1 MQNQINT
8 FPLQQFIQQVK
19 AAELNQ
25 QKEIRIDIK
34 TAKNLAFT
42 IGELSVKLL
51 EDYDK
56 LLLELK
62 ESQGTGDIS
71 VRMDGGGFSNS

>member
-1 MQNQINT
+1 MSNQINT
-8 FPLQQFIQQVK
+8 LPLQQFIQQVK

-34 TAKNLAFT
+34 TAKNLALT
-42 IGELSVKLL
+42 LGELTSKLL

-56 LLLELK
+56 ILSELK
-62 ESQGTGDIS
+62 QSQGTGDIT
-71 VRMDGGGFSNS
+71 VRMDGGGFSNN